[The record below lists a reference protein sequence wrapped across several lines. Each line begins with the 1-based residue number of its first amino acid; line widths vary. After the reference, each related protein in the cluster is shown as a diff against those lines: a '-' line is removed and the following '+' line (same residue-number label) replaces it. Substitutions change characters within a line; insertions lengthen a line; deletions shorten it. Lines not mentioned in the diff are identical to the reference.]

1 MNKDSAIEYLEDI
14 REELTSIM
22 LQYNPTVGQ
31 VLDDI
36 DEVISHIDK
45 KIKDIKK
52 KEMQEWSRYH
62 LHKEKLL

>member
-52 KEMQEWSRYH
+52 KEMQE
-62 LHKEKLL
+62 